1 MISNLPRVVEEEDLA
16 PTRALILVVDD
27 ELEIERLIKQCFR
40 EQIAAQEFGFLFA
53 RNGLEALDILQGPSQ
68 VDLVLADLNMPE
80 MDGFALLEAL
90 ADFDSTLKV
99 VVMSAYG
106 DLSNI
111 RMAMNRGAIDFLT
124 KPIDFDDLEITIRK
138 TLAFVQHL
146 REQQRQIQQAN
157 QQRELYL
164 QELVQAKELAES
176 ANLAKSR
183 FLANISHE
191 VRTPLNAII
200 GGSELLEYDAHHLAL
215 HDFVSGLQTIQTA
228 GLNLLDLFNDVLE
241 LSRIEVGQLA
251 FAPEETTISALIQEV
266 LSKVRALSDQNNN
279 RLMVNYVNDPGGI
292 RTDPVQVSRT
302 LLNILH
308 NACKFTRH
316 GKVKLTV
323 YRSGEGGI
331 DDDEFITSLTVP
343 AHLTSYRGQTDFIMF
358 KVDDTGIGIA
368 PDQRLRIFEPFTQVD
383 ESSTRE
389 YGGAGLGLA
398 IAQKLCRLMGGEITL
413 ESELGQGST
422 FTLWLPILLP

>member
-1 MISNLPRVVEEEDLA
+1 MINHLPRVLEEEDLA

-53 RNGLEALDILQGPSQ
+53 RNGLEALDILKGTSQ

-90 ADFDSTLKV
+90 PELDPTLKA

-106 DLSNI
+106 DMSNI
-111 RMAMNRGAIDFLT
+111 RRAMNRGAIDFLT

-138 TLAFVQHL
+138 TLAFVQQQ
-146 REQQRQIQQAN
+146 REQQRQLQQAN

-164 QELVQAKELAES
+164 QELIQAKESAES

-200 GGSELLEYDAHHLAL
+200 GGSELLEYDAGNLAL
-215 HDFVSGLQTIQTA
+215 PDFVSGLRIIQTA
-228 GLNLLDLFNDVLE
+228 GLNLLDLFNNVLE
-241 LSRIEVGQLA
+241 LSRIEVGQLE
-251 FAPEETTISALIQEV
+251 FNLEEIKTSTLTQEV
-266 LSKVRALSDQNNN
+266 INKVRPLSDQNDNT
-279 RLMVNYVNDPGGI
+279 LTLYYVNYPGGMRI
-292 RTDPVQVSRT
+292 DPVKVSRI
-302 LLNILH
+302 LLHLLH
-308 NACKFTRH
+308 NACKFTQQ
-316 GKVKLTV
+316 GKIKLTV
-323 YRSGEGGI
+323 YRSDGAGVT
-331 DDDEFITSLTVP
+331 DEEFPASLTVP
-343 AHLTSYRGQTDFIMF
+343 ASLASWRGQPDFIMF
-358 KVDDTGIGIA
+358 KVDDTGIGVA
-368 PDQRLRIFEPFTQVD
+368 PEQRLRIFEPFTQVD

-398 IAQKLCRLMGGEITL
+398 IAQKLCHMMGGEITL

-422 FTLWLPILLP
+422 FTLWLPTQLP

>member
-1 MISNLPRVVEEEDLA
+1 MINHLPRVLEEEDLA

-53 RNGLEALDILQGPSQ
+53 RNGLEALDILKGTSQ

-90 ADFDSTLKV
+90 PELDPTLKA

-106 DLSNI
+106 DMSNI
-111 RMAMNRGAIDFLT
+111 RRAMNRGAIDFLT

-138 TLAFVQHL
+138 TLAFVQQQ
-146 REQQRQIQQAN
+146 REQQRQLQQAN

-164 QELVQAKELAES
+164 QELIQAKESAES

-200 GGSELLEYDAHHLAL
+200 GGSELLEYDAGNLAL
-215 HDFVSGLQTIQTA
+215 PDFVSGLRIIQTA
-228 GLNLLDLFNDVLE
+228 GLNLLDLFNNVLE
-241 LSRIEVGQLA
+241 LSRIEVGQLE
-251 FAPEETTISALIQEV
+251 FNLEEIKTSTLTQEV
-266 LSKVRALSDQNNN
+266 INKVRPLSDQNDNT
-279 RLMVNYVNDPGGI
+279 LTLYYVNDPGGMRI
-292 RTDPVQVSRT
+292 DPVKVSRI
-302 LLNILH
+302 LLHLLH
-308 NACKFTRH
+308 NACKFTQQ
-316 GKVKLTV
+316 GKIKLTV
-323 YRSGEGGI
+323 YRSDGAGVT
-331 DDDEFITSLTVP
+331 DEEFPASLTVP
-343 AHLTSYRGQTDFIMF
+343 ASLASWRGQPDFIMF
-358 KVDDTGIGIA
+358 KVDDTGIGVA
-368 PDQRLRIFEPFTQVD
+368 PEQRLRIFEPFTQVD

-398 IAQKLCRLMGGEITL
+398 IAQKLCHMMGGEITL

-422 FTLWLPILLP
+422 FTLWLPTQLP

>member
-1 MISNLPRVVEEEDLA
+1 MINHLPRVLEEEDLA
-16 PTRALILVVDD
+16 PTRALILIVDD

-53 RNGLEALDILQGPSQ
+53 RNGLEALDILKGTSQ

-90 ADFDSTLKV
+90 PELDPTLKA

-106 DLSNI
+106 DMSNI
-111 RMAMNRGAIDFLT
+111 RRAMNRGAIDFLT

-138 TLAFVQHL
+138 TLAFVQQQ
-146 REQQRQIQQAN
+146 REQQRQLQQAN

-164 QELVQAKELAES
+164 QELIQAKESAES

-200 GGSELLEYDAHHLAL
+200 GGSELLEYDAGNLAL
-215 HDFVSGLQTIQTA
+215 PDFVSGLRIIQTA
-228 GLNLLDLFNDVLE
+228 GLNLLDLFNNVLE
-241 LSRIEVGQLA
+241 LSRIEVGQLE
-251 FAPEETTISALIQEV
+251 FNLEEIKTSTLTQEV
-266 LSKVRALSDQNNN
+266 INKVRPLSDQNDNT
-279 RLMVNYVNDPGGI
+279 LTVYYVNDPGGMRI
-292 RTDPVQVSRT
+292 DPVKVSRI
-302 LLNILH
+302 LLHLLH
-308 NACKFTRH
+308 NACKFTQQ
-316 GKVKLTV
+316 GKIKLTV
-323 YRSGEGGI
+323 YRSDGAGVT
-331 DDDEFITSLTVP
+331 DEEFPASLTVP
-343 AHLTSYRGQTDFIMF
+343 ASLASWRGQPDFIMF
-358 KVDDTGIGIA
+358 KVDDTGIGVA
-368 PDQRLRIFEPFTQVD
+368 PEQRLRIFEPFTQVD

-398 IAQKLCRLMGGEITL
+398 IAQKLCHMMGGEITL

-422 FTLWLPILLP
+422 FTLWLPTQLP